1 MLFPVKSGSLAS
13 HSCASATR
21 SPGGTNNPSASS
33 SAARIAF
40 PWAQQWVCLQRA
52 LCASQAPDPILQW
65 RVALMSITARELSQR
80 GRKQARHDTSTGTG
94 KHWALGCG
102 FRGGLTVTAH
112 RRQSAARAAVP
123 RPLRSGQQTDPK
135 PPRSPS
141 LNSVL
146 LTHTAP
152 PPLRPRRS
160 HDPAA
165 GEEYWRFP
173 RGWAASGKGALHS
186 LARIRPAA
194 ESQRRARGLWP
205 SPTAK
210 AFLAGRAHGP

>member
-1 MLFPVKSGSLAS
+1 M
-13 HSCASATR
+13 TR
-21 SPGGTNNPSASS
+21 P
-33 SAARIAF
+33 
-40 PWAQQWVCLQRA
+40 
-52 LCASQAPDPILQW
+52 
-65 RVALMSITARELSQR
+65 RER
-80 GRKQARHDTSTGTG
+80 GNTGLWG
-94 KHWALGCG
+94 G

-141 LNSVL
+141 LNYVL
-146 LTHTAP
+146 LTDTAP

-173 RGWAASGKGALHS
+173 RGWAASGKARCRS
-186 LARIRPAA
+186 LSRSNSPGRRIPAA
-194 ESQRRARGLWP
+194 RAGAVAVAYSESLSRGPCARTLAQRTPPPQSFRAAAAYAGPAAYVRGTRHRR
-205 SPTAK
+205 S
-210 AFLAGRAHGP
+210 HHQQV